1 GLDTMPWLINRAISG
16 HVSLVRIEEYLNG
29 VQVQDIE
36 HRVQQDKD
44 GHNDI
49 VQFPIGRLSLIAGP
63 TGSGKSSLLSA
74 LIGDMTLLN
83 GHIMLPTIRSPEQNT
98 GLIGKLANDAF
109 KISNIAYVAQE
120 AWLRNA
126 TIRENILFGEPY
138 NQKRYEATL
147 HMCSLKPDLRILL
160 AGDMTEIGERGV
172 TLSGGQ
178 KQRVALARAIYSNR
192 RILLIDDCLSAVD
205 THTAQH
211 ILAECFASDLSLMQG
226 RTIVLVTHHIS
237 LCMPF
242 AQHLVLLKNGK
253 VFLQGTPQKIQ
264 RLNSFQTIAAELESL
279 NKSNDTSKTE
289 MEAEPKLTTFANDY
303 KSEDIYNKEH
313 LRKMIDQKGLDPNT
327 DLLTLQGIL
336 VKEEEREEG
345 YVKLKTWRLYMEES
359 G

>member
-1 GLDTMPWLINRAISG
+1 ISG

-36 HRVQQDKD
+36 HRVQQDKA
-44 GHNDI
+44 GHNDMSALGFENAYLI
-49 VQFPIGRLSLIAGP
+49 WDANRTAETFQSSDQPEQPDQLDGSGEQTSLLSSPQSVANNYSSSDSDNGGSNFALRNISVQFPIGRLSLIAGP

-226 RTIVLVTHHIS
+226 RTIVL
-237 LCMPF
+237 
-242 AQHLVLLKNGK
+242 
-253 VFLQGTPQKIQ
+253 
-264 RLNSFQTIAAELESL
+264 
-279 NKSNDTSKTE
+279 
-289 MEAEPKLTTFANDY
+289 
-303 KSEDIYNKEH
+303 
-313 LRKMIDQKGLDPNT
+313 
-327 DLLTLQGIL
+327 
-336 VKEEEREEG
+336 
-345 YVKLKTWRLYMEES
+345 
-359 G
+359 